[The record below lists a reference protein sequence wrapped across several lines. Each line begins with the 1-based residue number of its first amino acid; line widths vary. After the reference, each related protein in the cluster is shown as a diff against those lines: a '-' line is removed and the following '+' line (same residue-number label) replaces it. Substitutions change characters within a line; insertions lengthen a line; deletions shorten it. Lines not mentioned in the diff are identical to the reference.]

1 MLRKSVLVGAAIVV
15 PVGVF
20 LVVTP
25 GIASAN
31 PVATGSATCTQ
42 VTGSGSI
49 HPGISLAGSPGGE
62 KITFAAKLSACSGS
76 TVTSPSG
83 TVITNAAA
91 TGSGYFNSTATN
103 GSKCVKFDSA
113 ATSVGVIKVKIK
125 WNVTPSPP
133 IANTKLKYTGNP
145 APITGP
151 LNGFDTITLA
161 APAAAVGSFSAGPPD
176 TVQLNTTLPAP
187 GTHCVGTTTNFKITS
202 GLVSID

>member
-1 MLRKSVLVGAAIVV
+1 MLRKSLLVGAAIVV
-15 PVGVF
+15 PAGVF
-20 LVVTP
+20 LVITP

-31 PVATGSATCTQ
+31 PVATGSASCTQ

-62 KITFAAKLSACSGS
+62 KVTFTAKLTACANSN
-76 TVTSPSG
+76 VTSPSG
-83 TVITNAAA
+83 TAITSGVA
-91 TGSGYFNSTATN
+91 TGSGYFNSSAAN

-113 ATSVGVIKVKIK
+113 ATSVGVIKVKVK
-125 WNVTPSPP
+125 WNVAPSPA

-151 LNGFDTITLA
+151 VNGFDTITLA
-161 APAAAVGSFSAGPPD
+161 APAAAAGSFSAGPPD

-187 GTHCVGTTTNFKITS
+187 GTHCVGTTTSFKIIS